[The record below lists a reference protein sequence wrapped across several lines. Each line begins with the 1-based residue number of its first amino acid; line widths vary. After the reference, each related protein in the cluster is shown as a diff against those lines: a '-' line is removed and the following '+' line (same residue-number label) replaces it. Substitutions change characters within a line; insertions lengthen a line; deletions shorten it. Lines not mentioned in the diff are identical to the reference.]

1 MMPPSRLSLLSKIW
15 LSTSVALTVLF
26 GVTGLILQRHT
37 LETTNLSLQEEVRA
51 SLQAYESLWKSRSE
65 ALGSV
70 AAVISSMP
78 NVRAAFQTR
87 HRATIRDVAGELWV
101 RISDQLKE
109 TAFFVVADPAGNT
122 VASLDT
128 ASAIAVPNRWPMVP
142 SVRSRFPAQASGF
155 SVIDGR
161 LFQLAITPVYVD
173 ASQGSSLMCVLV
185 TGYVV
190 DHLVAQRLKEATG
203 GTEFLFATT
212 GEVFASTLNSRA
224 TTELFDRVNDAG
236 VPQVASDGVSEYAP
250 LRRDLIDLEGKPV
263 GFLAVFR
270 SFDSAR
276 QRIGALRQQL
286 VLIWLFAVAAGL
298 GISYLLARRIVKP
311 VEMLDAAATEVARQ
325 NYDFRIPVKGHDE
338 LGRLAATF
346 NMMCASLQSARQELI
361 RQERI
366 STIGRM
372 ASSIVHDLRNPLA
385 AIYGGAEMMVD
396 TELSP
401 PQVKRLAA
409 NIYRSSRR
417 IQEMLQ
423 DLLQLTRGK
432 TGERELCSLGE
443 VIHAAVEELRPTAA
457 AQKVRITV
465 EGAAGVEIPLERA
478 RVERVFLNLIS
489 NALEVLPNGGAI
501 DITTR
506 RTSDGDI
513 EVEVSDTGP
522 GISPAIRDHLFQ
534 PFATH
539 GKRGGL
545 GLGLAL
551 SRQTVLD
558 HGGDLTVVDRP
569 GKGATFVV
577 RLPKAPVSPAVAIPV

>member
-1 MMPPSRLSLLSKIW
+1 MLP
-15 LSTSVALTVLF
+15 
-26 GVTGLILQRHT
+26 Q
-37 LETTNLSLQEEVRA
+37 VRA
-51 SLQAYESLWKSRSE
+51 
-65 ALGSV
+65 
-70 AAVISSMP
+70 
-78 NVRAAFQTR
+78 
-87 HRATIRDVAGELWV
+87 
-101 RISDQLKE
+101 
-109 TAFFVVADPAGNT
+109 
-122 VASLDT
+122 
-128 ASAIAVPNRWPMVP
+128 
-142 SVRSRFPAQASGF
+142 RFPAQASGF
-155 SVIDGR
+155 SVMDGS
-161 LFQLAITPVYVD
+161 LFQLVITPVYVD

-203 GTEFLFATT
+203 GTEYLFGTE
-212 GEVFASTLNSRA
+212 GQVFASTLNKRA
-224 TTELFDRVNDAG
+224 TETLLRGMGGSAM
-236 VPQVASDGVSEYAP
+236 PQTVSDGVTQYAP
-250 LRRDLIDLEGKPV
+250 LRRELIDLQGRPV
-263 GFLAVFR
+263 GYLAVFR

-276 QRIGALRQQL
+276 QRVAELRLQL
-286 VLIWLFAVAAGL
+286 VVIWLFAVGAGL
-298 GISYLLARRIVKP
+298 GISYLLARRIVQP
-311 VEMLDAAATEVARQ
+311 VEMLDRAAAEVALQ
-325 NYDFRIPVKGHDE
+325 NYDYRVPVQGQDE

-423 DLLQLTRGK
+423 DLLQVTRGK
-432 TGERELCSLGE
+432 SGEREMCALEE
-443 VIHAAVEELRPTAA
+443 VIHAAVEELRPTAS
-457 AQKVRITV
+457 AQQVRIRV
-465 EGAAGVEIPLERA
+465 SGAEGIELPLERA
-478 RVERVFLNLIS
+478 RVERVFLNLIG
-489 NALEVLPNGGAI
+489 NALEVLPSGGEI
-501 DITTR
+501 SITAR
-506 RTSDGDI
+506 RTEGGV

-522 GISPAIRDHLFQ
+522 GIAPAMRAQLFQ

-551 SRQTVLD
+551 SRQTILD
-558 HGGDLTVVDRP
+558 HGGDLTVAERP
-569 GKGATFVV
+569 GPGATFVV
-577 RLPKAPVSPAVAIPV
+577 RLPAPAGLPAALQNV

>member
-1 MMPPSRLSLLSKIW
+1 
-15 LSTSVALTVLF
+15 
-26 GVTGLILQRHT
+26 
-37 LETTNLSLQEEVRA
+37 
-51 SLQAYESLWKSRSE
+51 
-65 ALGSV
+65 
-70 AAVISSMP
+70 
-78 NVRAAFQTR
+78 VRAAFQTR

-109 TAFFVVADPAGNT
+109 TAFFAVADPAGNT

-128 ASAIAVPNRWPMVP
+128 TSPFSVPGKWPMVP
-142 SVRSRFPAQASGF
+142 AVRPRFPQQASGF

-161 LFQLAITPVYVD
+161 LFQVVITPVYVD
-173 ASQGSSLMCVLV
+173 ASQGSALMSVLV

-203 GTEFLFATT
+203 GSEFLFATPS
-212 GEVFASTLNSRA
+212 EVFASTLNKRA
-224 TTELFDRVNDAG
+224 TDVLHKRTNDPRT
-236 VPQVASDGVSEYAP
+236 PQLISDGVAEYAP
-250 LRRDLIDLEGKPV
+250 LRRDLIDLQGRPI

-276 QRIGALRQQL
+276 QRVAALRLQL
-286 VLIWLFAVAAGL
+286 VVVWLFAVAAGL
-298 GISYLLARRIVKP
+298 GISYLLARRVVQP
-311 VEMLDAAATEVARQ
+311 VEMLDQAAAEVARQ
-325 NYDFRIPVKGHDE
+325 NYDYRVPVKGKDE
-338 LGRLAATF
+338 LSRLAATF

-423 DLLQLTRGK
+423 DLLQLTRGR
-432 TGERELCSLGE
+432 TGEREMCALEE
-443 VIHAAVEELRPTAA
+443 VILAAIEELRPTAG
-457 AQKVRITV
+457 AQNVRIGV
-465 EGAAGVEIPLERA
+465 EGAAGIELPLERA
-478 RVERVFLNLIS
+478 RVERVFLNLIG
-489 NALEVLPNGGAI
+489 NALEMLPDGGAI
-501 DITTR
+501 QIVSR
-506 RTSDGDI
+506 RLPEGTVEI
-513 EVEVSDTGP
+513 EVSDTGP
-522 GISPAIRDHLFQ
+522 GIAPAVRAQLFQ

-551 SRQTVLD
+551 SRQTILD
-558 HGGDLTVVDRP
+558 HGGDLTVADRP
-569 GKGATFVV
+569 GPGATFVV
-577 RLPKAPVSPAVAIPV
+577 RLPAPATIPATLQNA